1 MVTARS
7 RVNDIRNRFEPT
19 HSGDG
24 SYTVP
29 KRNNQPINDITQL
42 ESPPRGQAVFNV
54 QQDTVEQAMRTGE
67 EVNFINSKGESISI
81 KVIPVNDD
89 ANGNYNVTID
99 GHTVSVS
106 SEIGISS
113 TIAGITNMIEFGS
126 AMGMP
131 EGVRQFP
138 DALVIKK
145 DVGPEV
151 RVKTKDGETVFN
163 AGARYTSD
171 HQLIFYGSE
180 QWIHDAELYYHEI
193 GHGLGRD
200 INSDLLGRLHRALN
214 NSDKPITAPSSMVD
228 ANPYGW
234 QKIHDAEAFAAYIHA
249 KNHGEVALQQ
259 FRETF
264 PLQAEYIDKTIFGQS
279 PG

>member
-1 MVTARS
+1 
-7 RVNDIRNRFEPT
+7 
-19 HSGDG
+19 
-24 SYTVP
+24 
-29 KRNNQPINDITQL
+29 
-42 ESPPRGQAVFNV
+42 
-54 QQDTVEQAMRTGE
+54 MRTGE

-234 QKIHDAEAFAAYIHA
+234 QKIHDAAAADNNLVSNYASSSPNESFAEAFAAYIHA